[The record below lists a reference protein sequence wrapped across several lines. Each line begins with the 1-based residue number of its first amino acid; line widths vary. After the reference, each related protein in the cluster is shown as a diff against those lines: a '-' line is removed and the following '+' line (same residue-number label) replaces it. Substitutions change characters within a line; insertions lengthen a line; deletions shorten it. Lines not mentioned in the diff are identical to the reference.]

1 MTIKQ
6 DIFWRIAVAFFFLV
20 VMSVAIVWKIFSIQF
35 IQGKEW
41 RSMADSLTIKS
52 QPVAAE
58 RGNIYS
64 ADGHLLATS
73 LPYFDVRM
81 DMHADGLTDDIF
93 RGHIDSLAQQLTSL
107 FKDKSESSYKSDL
120 THARARGERFH
131 LVHADVAY
139 PDYLRV
145 KTFSLFNLGQNRG
158 GLIAIQQDKRFYPY
172 HSLGVRTLGYI
183 RDTSVKPIGLEGT
196 FDNSLTGI
204 PGKQLM
210 QKVSG
215 GFWMPVSEKHD
226 IDPQNG
232 KDIMTTLNINAQDV
246 AENALLKSLTK
257 NKADHGCCVVM
268 DVHTGAIVAM
278 ANLGLNPDGSYSEK
292 FNYAA
297 GEAHEPGST
306 FKIASMIAMLEDHYI
321 NIHDTVDVELGEHKY
336 FNQTMRDAEKHG
348 LRRVSIEKAFAISS
362 NVGISKLVYKYYY
375 SQPEKYLQHLRD
387 MHLNKTT
394 GIELPGEARPYIKNT
409 QDPTWSRVS
418 LPWMAVGYEE
428 KITPLQLLTLYN
440 AVADT
445 GRMMRPYLVS
455 SIDQNGKV
463 LQQFQPTVVNPKI
476 CSNATLATLKEL
488 LEDVIREG
496 TAHNIE
502 TNEYTIAGKT
512 GTAQLADD
520 NRGYANL
527 YYQSSFCGFFPADS
541 PKYSCIV
548 VVDKPTAGLYYGAL
562 VAAPVFRE
570 VADYLYATAINK
582 SANANYRFANDSA
595 NKKSRNDIPEN
606 AAISNAGYK
615 QDIVNLYRQLGI
627 NNTAAVNADW
637 VQATVRKDAA
647 SFTDVPSLTENA
659 VPDVTG
665 MGISDALCL
674 LENAGLEVRISGKG
688 YVKSQSVKAGGK
700 ISKGQIIQLQLGT

>member
-6 DIFWRIAVAFFFLV
+6 DIFWRIAVSFFFLV
-20 VMSVAIVWKIFSIQF
+20 VIGIAIVWKIFTIQF
-35 IQGKEW
+35 VQGKQW

-52 QPVAAE
+52 LPVPAE

-81 DMHADGLTDDIF
+81 DMHADGLTDEIF
-93 RGHIDSLAQQLTSL
+93 NAHIDSLSQQLSAL
-107 FKDKSESSYKSDL
+107 FKDNSASFYKSDL
-120 THARARGERFH
+120 ARARARGERFH
-131 LVHADVAY
+131 LVHADVTY
-139 PDYLRV
+139 PDYLKL

-158 GLIAIQQDKRFYPY
+158 GLIAIQEDKRFYPY
-172 HSLGVRTLGYI
+172 HSLAVRTLGYI

-226 IDPQNG
+226 IEPQNG

-246 AENALLKSLTK
+246 AENALLKTLTK

-268 DVHTGAIVAM
+268 DVKTGAIVAM
-278 ANLGLNPDGSYSEK
+278 ANLGVNTDGSYSEK
-292 FNYAA
+292 FNYAV

-306 FKIASMIAMLEDHYI
+306 FKVASMIAMLEDHYI
-321 NIHDTVDVELGEHKY
+321 NIHDTVDVELGVHKY
-336 FNQTMRDAEKHG
+336 FNQTMKDAEKHG

-362 NVGISKLVYKYYY
+362 NVGISKLVFKYYY
-375 SQPEKYLQHLRD
+375 NQPEKYLQHLRD
-387 MHLNKTT
+387 LHLNKPT
-394 GIELPGEARPYIKNT
+394 GIELPGEAHPYIKNT

-445 GRMMRPYLVS
+445 GKMMEPYLVS

-463 LQQFQPTVVNPKI
+463 IQQFQPTVLNPKI
-476 CSNATLATLKEL
+476 CSNTTLANLKEL

-496 TAHNIE
+496 TAENIK

-520 NRGYANL
+520 NRGYANP

-548 VVDKPTAGLYYGAL
+548 VVDKPTAGVYYGAV

-570 VADYLYATAINK
+570 VADYLFATTINK
-582 SANANYRFANDSA
+582 SANANYQFVNDSA
-595 NKKSRNDIPEN
+595 NKKSKNAIAEN
-606 AAISNAGYK
+606 FSIKNAGYK
-615 QDIVNLYRQLGI
+615 YDLVNLYHQLGI
-627 NNTAAVNADW
+627 NNTAATNADW
-637 VQATVRKDAA
+637 VHTTVQKDAA
-647 SFTDVPSLTENA
+647 AFTDAPSLVENE

-665 MGISDALCL
+665 MGLSDALYL
-674 LENAGLEVRISGKG
+674 LENAGLEVRISGRG
-688 YVKSQSVKAGGK
+688 YVKSQSLKAGEK